1 MSYILE
7 ALRKVEH
14 QREHLPSHGLS
25 SKRRYYSAID
35 SRAGHYL
42 WLIIGAVVAG
52 ALMAGAVVYFIA
64 TIQQTASAQTSPPAP
79 AHQPSVSAHAPVA
92 STYHAPNIAV
102 QPESTSIVAQLQ
114 QQSPLLQ
121 PVSVTPPR
129 MPGPRYQPSRKSA
142 TPPQQQSVS
151 PPKTVVTPV
160 PQPAVVQNKTEQ
172 EETPV
177 EKPATPPKQDTSP
190 DTKQPA
196 VPPEEQETEVA
207 SAHAPSTGLNGVPRT
222 PAANMGK
229 PSVAAGANIVDVLD
243 KIPPPKAVEVQPFRP
258 NDVIRPPSARKSTPP
273 SAEPPLLSTLSSQFQ
288 SMVPKMAINAQ
299 VYSSQPQRR
308 FVIIN
313 MKRYNEGQNTAEGV
327 NVVSIRQ
334 NDIIFAY
341 QGQRFRIGR

>member
-7 ALRKVEH
+7 ALRKVEQ

-25 SKRRYYSAID
+25 SKRRYYSTID
-35 SRAGHYL
+35 SSSGHYL

-52 ALMAGAVVYFIA
+52 AFMAGLVVYFI
-64 TIQQTASAQTSPPAP
+64 TTTNQTSSVQTSSTAL
-79 AHQPSVSAHAPVA
+79 AQQPSIPAHAPVA
-92 STYHAPNIAV
+92 SHPAAKTTI
-102 QPESTSIVAQLQ
+102 QPERGSVVAQVQ
-114 QQSPLLQ
+114 HQSPLQ

-129 MPGPRYQPSRKSA
+129 MPGPRYQPPRKA
-142 TPPQQQSVS
+142 VTPPQQQTAS
-151 PPKTVVTPV
+151 PPKVTAT
-160 PQPAVVQNKTEQ
+160 PAPTSDVVQNKTEQ
-172 EETPV
+172 EGIPV
-177 EKPATPPKQDTSP
+177 EKPAAPPKQETSP
-190 DTKQPA
+190 DTRQPA
-196 VPPEEQETEVA
+196 APPDEQETEVA
-207 SAHAPSTGLNGVPRT
+207 SVHAPSAGVKGVTRT
-222 PAANMGK
+222 PEANSGK
-229 PSVAAGANIVDVLD
+229 PSVAAGANIADALD

-258 NDVIRPPSARKSTPP
+258 NDVIRPPAARKSTPS

-299 VYSSQPQRR
+299 VYSPQPQRR

-341 QGQRFRIGR
+341 RGQRFRIGR